1 METVFKDVENKTASW
16 KAIWDGTQSRRAA
29 LKVGLVGLLAETEVE
44 GKVYGMGRDRG
55 YSPSGTSK
63 LK

>member
-44 GKVYGMGRDRG
+44 GMGRDRG
-55 YSPSGTSK
+55 HSPSGTSK